1 VIVELKA
8 IFFLSIFLIAYVYVA
23 YPLIIFTLA
32 SFVQAGR
39 DLRYVLSRTKRRA
52 LFEGQDHLPAISI
65 VIAVFNE
72 EQVIE
77 ERIKNCLS
85 LDYPREK
92 MEIIVASDGST
103 DQTNGIVEEYAGNG
117 VRLLAFDGRN
127 GKSFVLNR
135 AIPEAKGS
143 ILLLTDSNTFYE
155 SDAILKLIR
164 HFDDPTIGG
173 VCGELRVTPSDDAT
187 VEESLYWKF
196 ENTLKFME
204 SRLNMTLGANGGI
217 YAIRADAFMPIPDG
231 TIVDDFIIFLNVRR
245 KGFKTIFDP
254 EAVAYE
260 RSAPSLEDEYKRKTR
275 IGAGDLQA
283 IRLAGSFL
291 HPKSGAVC
299 FSLWSHKVLRW
310 AVPFFLI
317 TLFLSNLA
325 LAPENLFFLIVLTL
339 QLIFYALFVIGF
351 FYRDFIFLKIPYY
364 FMGENKTMRL

>member
-1 VIVELKA
+1 MKA
-8 IFFLSIFLIAYVYVA
+8 LFFLSLFLIAYVYVV

-52 LFEGQDHLPAISI
+52 LVEGQGHLPAVSI

-92 MEIIVASDGST
+92 VEIIVASDGST

-155 SDAILKLIR
+155 NDAIGMLSV
-164 HFDDPTIGG
+164 P
-173 VCGELRVTPSDDAT
+173 
-187 VEESLYWKF
+187 
-196 ENTLKFME
+196 
-204 SRLNMTLGANGGI
+204 
-217 YAIRADAFMPIPDG
+217 
-231 TIVDDFIIFLNVRR
+231 
-245 KGFKTIFDP
+245 KTQP
-254 EAVAYE
+254 GMA
-260 RSAPSLEDEYKRKTR
+260 
-275 IGAGDLQA
+275 
-283 IRLAGSFL
+283 
-291 HPKSGAVC
+291 KS
-299 FSLWSHKVLRW
+299 S
-310 AVPFFLI
+310 P
-317 TLFLSNLA
+317 
-325 LAPENLFFLIVLTL
+325 
-339 QLIFYALFVIGF
+339 
-351 FYRDFIFLKIPYY
+351 
-364 FMGENKTMRL
+364 